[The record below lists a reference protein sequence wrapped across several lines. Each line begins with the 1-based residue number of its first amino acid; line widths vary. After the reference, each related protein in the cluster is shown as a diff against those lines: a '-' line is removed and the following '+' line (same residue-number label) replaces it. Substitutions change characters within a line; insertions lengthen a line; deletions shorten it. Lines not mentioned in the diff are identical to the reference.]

1 MAPARSENRR
11 SSSGPAWGGTEMALI
26 FTMAMTMTLR
36 PTMEP
41 MSTAVTVSVTRHV
54 DPSAST
60 EMLAWVQAGSS
71 MAEKFDGFLGA
82 GWVRP
87 SVDSSEW
94 HMLYRFADDE
104 ALAVWEASPQ
114 RAWWLEAAQG
124 RIEAT
129 RVERRTGIEGW
140 FDEPAS
146 VTTDAEPI
154 PPAPPRWKQMI
165 VIFMV
170 FFPLSLLVNW
180 LASRLIPDWPLLL
193 RVLVSI
199 VVMTPVMTYVALP
212 WMTQRMQ
219 WFLHPKR

>member
-1 MAPARSENRR
+1 
-11 SSSGPAWGGTEMALI
+11 
-26 FTMAMTMTLR
+26 
-36 PTMEP
+36 MEP